1 MAAAVCSSLQ
11 AAPCARAAAPGAPAR
26 AAAAAAARLPARP
39 AAVPRPC
46 RQAAVRAAAASSS
59 ATAAADVAAPIE
71 VLRKACRTKQVPADD
86 VIAAMQAVEA
96 AHARQPL
103 VQGEHLILSHLGE
116 AREWHG
122 LPRAAMFQLGVVGWE
137 GKQIAVHHADD
148 VCTMTPGL
156 SAPAS
161 ARTCAGFPAA
171 LSGTWRL
178 VFSAPTPIKMWAYIP
193 VLEDAVIDVDAGACS
208 VHLAA
213 KWDRCGCM
221 WASLIHPGAARMR
234 SLMWTRVWH
243 SLAYMCAL
251 LTFHCSSTAPV
262 GLVLAKRRGGF
273 AFPRSPDM
281 QAPLTW
287 SARWARCSDCSAS

>member
-1 MAAAVCSSLQ
+1 MAAAAVCSSLQ

-26 AAAAAAARLPARP
+26 AAAARLPARP

-46 RQAAVRAAAASSS
+46 RRAAVRAAAASSS

-71 VLRKACRTKQVPADD
+71 VLRNACRTKQVPADE

-103 VQGEHLILSHLGE
+103 VQGELRYISCPGKARGGISCKRRNEAMRLGGE
-116 AREWHG
+116 KI
-122 LPRAAMFQLGVVGWE
+122 AA
-137 GKQIAVHHADD
+137 HHA
-148 VCTMTPGL
+148 ML
-156 SAPAS
+156 SAQWLPL
-161 ARTCAGFPAA
+161 RTVRCILRLACAPAGFPAA

-213 KWDRCGCM
+213 KWDGCGCM
-221 WASLIHPGAARMR
+221 WASLVHPGAGGR
-234 SLMWTRVWH
+234 S
-243 SLAYMCAL
+243 
-251 LTFHCSSTAPV
+251 
-262 GLVLAKRRGGF
+262 
-273 AFPRSPDM
+273 D
-281 QAPLTW
+281 
-287 SARWARCSDCSAS
+287 